1 LPGFSHV
8 APNLARLFVKP
19 LAGRRRGFAFTTDG
33 KRRVVRRRCQGE
45 PALAGETAPLVPN
58 PDGSNTLVLTED
70 HYVGLIRPAQPEDL
84 ETVRG
89 FLREYADGLGVD
101 LSFQDFESE
110 LADPL
115 GFYELVLLAEN
126 GCVALRR
133 IGGVTCEM
141 KRLYVRPAGR
151 GSGLGREL
159 AEAVIAEARARGYSR
174 MLLDTLPEMTAAQA
188 LYRSLG
194 FRETEPYRHNPVRGA
209 VFLELTL

>member
-1 LPGFSHV
+1 M
-8 APNLARLFVKP
+8 
-19 LAGRRRGFAFTTDG
+19 
-33 KRRVVRRRCQGE
+33 GE
-45 PALAGETAPLVPN
+45 VSP
-58 PDGSNTLVLTED
+58 
-70 HYVGLIRPAQPEDL
+70 IRPAQLEDL
-84 ETVRG
+84 ETVRA
-89 FLREYADGLGVD
+89 FLREYADGLEVD

-133 IGGVTCEM
+133 IDEQTCEM

-151 GSGLGREL
+151 GSGLGRKL
-159 AEAVIAEARARGYSR
+159 AEAVIAEARTRGYRR

-194 FRETEPYRHNPVRGA
+194 FRETEPYRNNPVPGA
-209 VFLELTL
+209 AFLELRL

>member
-1 LPGFSHV
+1 V
-8 APNLARLFVKP
+8 NQVER
-19 LAGRRRGFAFTTDG
+19 
-33 KRRVVRRRCQGE
+33 
-45 PALAGETAPLVPN
+45 
-58 PDGSNTLVLTED
+58 
-70 HYVGLIRPAQPEDL
+70 IRPAQPDDL

-101 LSFQDFESE
+101 FDSE

-115 GFYELVLLAEN
+115 GFYELVLVADD

-133 IGGVTCEM
+133 IDELACEM

-159 AEAVIAEARARGYSR
+159 AEAVIAEARARGYKR
-174 MLLDTLPEMTAAQA
+174 MLLDTLPEMAAAQA

-194 FRETEPYRHNPVRGA
+194 FRETEPYRHNPVQGA
-209 VFLELTL
+209 AFLELEL